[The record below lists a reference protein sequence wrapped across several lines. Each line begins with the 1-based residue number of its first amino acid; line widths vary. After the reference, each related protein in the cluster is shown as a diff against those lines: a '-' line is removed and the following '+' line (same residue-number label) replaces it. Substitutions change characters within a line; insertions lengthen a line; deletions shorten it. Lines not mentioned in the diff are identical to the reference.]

1 MPARIESVLQGDEL
15 NISVKGRFDG
25 TSYAE
30 FIEAAHMGAGS
41 VRHVVI
47 DVSGL
52 DTIDSSGLGM
62 LLIAREA
69 SGARRASIR
78 GCSPELRRI
87 LEVVN
92 FGQLFELE

>member
-1 MPARIESVLQGDEL
+1 MPARIENSVQGDEL
-15 NISVKGRFDG
+15 HISLKGRFDG
-25 TSYAE
+25 NSYAE
-30 FIEAAHMGAGS
+30 FIEAAHSAGGQVS
-41 VRHVVI
+41 QVVI

-69 SGARRASIR
+69 AGARRASIR
-78 GCSPELRRI
+78 GCSAELRRI

-92 FGQLFELE
+92 FGQLFELS